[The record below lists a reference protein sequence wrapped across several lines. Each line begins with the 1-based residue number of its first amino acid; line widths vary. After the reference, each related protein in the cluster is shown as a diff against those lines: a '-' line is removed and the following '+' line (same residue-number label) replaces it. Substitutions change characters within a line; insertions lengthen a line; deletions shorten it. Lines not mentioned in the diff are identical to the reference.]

1 MVAKRDAAAVAAFP
15 RGRRAMR
22 CLCRSAAVLLMI
34 GALEAASTAF
44 AATALDEVRSAFTVE
59 GKPIPP
65 EIFDDLG
72 DGDLSDSNSIL
83 VTVDVRAAT
92 GSNRYADPI
101 TKYGRW
107 VKQTKANDKTLNG
120 YEETA
125 YQFIGRTRNDL
136 LVVVASYSGGGTGTF
151 NTLHILDAALAP
163 AFDENGKIYQR
174 LNLTVLR
181 SVALG
186 DRWDGTVTITG
197 NMVHVLTKAT
207 TGGSGGALNSI
218 EARRP

>member
-1 MVAKRDAAAVAAFP
+1 
-15 RGRRAMR
+15 MR
-22 CLCRSAAVLLMI
+22 CLRHSVAVLSMI
-34 GALEAASTAF
+34 GALAAAPTAF
-44 AATALDEVRSAFTVE
+44 AGAPLDEARSAFTVE

-72 DGDLSDSNSIL
+72 DSDLSDADSIL

-107 VKQTKANDKTLNG
+107 VKQVKANDKTLNG
-120 YEETA
+120 HEETA
-125 YQFIGRTRNDL
+125 YEFIGGTRNGL
-136 LVVVASYSGGGTGTF
+136 LVVVTSYNGGGTGVF
-151 NTLHILDAALAP
+151 YTLHVLDLALVP
-163 AFDENGKIYQR
+163 AFDANGRIYQR

-186 DRWDGTVTITG
+186 DGWDGAVTISD

-207 TGGSGGALNSI
+207 TVGSGGALKSI

>member
-1 MVAKRDAAAVAAFP
+1 
-15 RGRRAMR
+15 MR
-22 CLCRSAAVLLMI
+22 CFRHLVIVLSMI
-34 GALEAASTAF
+34 GALVAAPTAF
-44 AATALDEVRSAFTVE
+44 AATTLDEVRSGFTVE

-72 DGDLSDSNSIL
+72 DSDLSDSNPIL
-83 VTVDVRAAT
+83 VTVDVRAAI

-101 TKYGRW
+101 TKDGRW
-107 VKQTKANDKTLNG
+107 VKQTKANDKTVNG

-125 YQFIGRTRNDL
+125 YEFIGRTRNDL
-136 LVVVASYSGGGTGTF
+136 LVVVTSYSGGGTGAF
-151 NTLHILDAALAP
+151 NTLHILDAALVP
-163 AFDENGKIYQR
+163 AFDDNGRIYQR

-186 DRWDGTVTITG
+186 DRWDGTVTISG
-197 NMVHVLTKAT
+197 NMVHVLTKT
-207 TGGSGGALNSI
+207 TTVSGGAPSSV